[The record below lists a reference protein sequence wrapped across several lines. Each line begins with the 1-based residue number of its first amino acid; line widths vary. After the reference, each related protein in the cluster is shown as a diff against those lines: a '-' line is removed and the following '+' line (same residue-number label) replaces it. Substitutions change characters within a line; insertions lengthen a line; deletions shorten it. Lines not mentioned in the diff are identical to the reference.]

1 MAALPASGICGQI
14 GPSAGTWKTWVTP
27 AVSQI
32 RFAALPN
39 AATSVAENPT
49 MKRLMAEAADTSAQG
64 AYRDAGSF
72 GYTSKDAPCVAA
84 KCLFPE
90 PKLSALTAN
99 LAVWH
104 PQGWMPAQKMGGTW
118 NKVRGENGSC
128 KRTLF

>member
-49 MKRLMAEAADTSAQG
+49 MKRLMAEATADTSAQG
-64 AYRDAGSF
+64 AYRAAGAFRVDREPRGLESARMDAS
-72 GYTSKDAPCVAA
+72 P
-84 KCLFPE
+84 
-90 PKLSALTAN
+90 
-99 LAVWH
+99 
-104 PQGWMPAQKMGGTW
+104 
-118 NKVRGENGSC
+118 ENG
-128 KRTLF
+128 RDLE